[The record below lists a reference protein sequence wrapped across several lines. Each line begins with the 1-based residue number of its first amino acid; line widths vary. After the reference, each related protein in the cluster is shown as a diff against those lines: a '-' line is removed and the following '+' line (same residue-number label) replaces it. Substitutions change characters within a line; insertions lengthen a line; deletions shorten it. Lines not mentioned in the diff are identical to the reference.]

1 MPTALRLDHLSR
13 VAFVSRGA
21 SAALQ
26 DQGIGSV
33 GELARRAADDAA
45 FDAHQEL
52 RATRTVVAGRAAAL
66 QTPAGARPA
75 RGRHVGGDAALG
87 RPAHRPLRRLRPGQ
101 RDHVCPRPAR
111 LLAGSRFRRTRRAA
125 ARATKAVGATY
136 SSST

>member
-1 MPTALRLDHLSR
+1 VRAGGFLADARPSPGQPPAAPDHCMPTALRLDHLSR

-33 GELARRAADDAA
+33 GDLARRAADDPA

-66 QTPAGARPA
+66 QTQQAHVPPAAGTSAVMPRWA
-75 RGRHVGGDAALG
+75 D
-87 RPAHRPLRRLRPGQ
+87 LRI
-101 RDHVCPRPAR
+101 
-111 LLAGSRFRRTRRAA
+111 
-125 ARATKAVGATY
+125 
-136 SSST
+136 